1 MRKKQLQQE
10 ETEIGNFNYCQSRKA
25 RDELKEIIEILKAVS
40 DITLM
45 ANRFNTSIKMNGR
58 VIGTLWPLKNTW
70 SGSAGQEKIQ
80 RWDSPTRYLNA
91 IKLEIETVRKEK
103 VNLKPSKGK
112 VPTLSDADVIQ
123 VLEQR
128 ILKMS
133 PTSKGINLKGFKM
146 TKPLCYV
153 AVSIKRY
160 FVRRLQ
166 YIFGIILQFK
176 STGEDHYFYG

>member
-1 MRKKQLQQE
+1 MYNSFASSRQEKYEMKKKQLQQE

-40 DITLM
+40 DVTLM
-45 ANRFNTSIKMNGR
+45 ANRFNTSIKMNGQ

-103 VNLKPSKGK
+103 VNVKPSTVKK
-112 VPTLSDADVIQ
+112 ATQNDAEVIAK
-123 VLEQR
+123 LTER
-128 ILKMS
+128 IANMS
-133 PTSKGINLKGFKM
+133 KDSKGISVKGIKI
-146 TKPLCYV
+146 TKSLR
-153 AVSIKRY
+153 AWS
-160 FVRRLQ
+160 
-166 YIFGIILQFK
+166 K
-176 STGEDHYFYG
+176 SEGYTLSGETLLVNRVE

>member
-1 MRKKQLQQE
+1 MKKKQLQQE
-10 ETEIGNFNYCQSRKA
+10 ESEIGNFNYCQSRKA

-40 DITLM
+40 DVTLM

-58 VIGTLWPLKNTW
+58 VIGSLWPLKNTW

-103 VNLKPSKGK
+103 PTMKPSKAK
-112 VPTLSDADVIQ
+112 VPTLSDANVIQ

-128 ILKMS
+128 IKKMS
-133 PTSKGINLKGFKM
+133 PSSKGINIKGFKI
-146 TKPLCYV
+146 TSQLGHGRNKK
-153 AVSIKRY
+153 AI
-160 FVRRLQ
+160 
-166 YIFGIILQFK
+166 
-176 STGEDHYFYG
+176 H

>member
-1 MRKKQLQQE
+1 MKKKQLQQE
-10 ETEIGNFNYCQSRKA
+10 ESEIGNFNYCQSRKA

-40 DITLM
+40 DVTLM
-45 ANRFNTSIKMNGR
+45 ANRFNTSIKMNGQ
-58 VIGTLWPLKNTW
+58 VIGTLWPLKDTW

-103 VNLKPSKGK
+103 PTMEPSKAK
-112 VPTLSDADVIQ
+112 VPTLGDADMIQ

-146 TKPLCYV
+146 TKPLR
-153 AVSIKRY
+153 AWA
-160 FVRRLQ
+160 
-166 YIFGIILQFK
+166 K
-176 STGEDHYFYG
+176 SKGYSLTGETLLINRVE